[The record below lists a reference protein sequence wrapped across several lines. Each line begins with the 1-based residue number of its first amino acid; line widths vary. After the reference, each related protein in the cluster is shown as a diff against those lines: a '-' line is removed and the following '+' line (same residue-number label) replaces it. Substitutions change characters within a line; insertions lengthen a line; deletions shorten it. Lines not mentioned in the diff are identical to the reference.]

1 MLDFEIIAK
10 IWFRVLDWSW
20 GWKGPKKMLAN
31 DPPVSDCR
39 MLCLKERMLENLS
52 LSLILHSFGT
62 LGSLTNDH
70 THDLYEKCQSIL
82 SLQQLQLW
90 FLTQL
95 ESLGHV
101 ARREGGRNW
110 SILCTSKYKCM
121 VVYLKAQLES
131 LGHDAR
137 GGGRSWGSRN
147 SETQCGQL

>member
-1 MLDFEIIAK
+1 
-10 IWFRVLDWSW
+10 
-20 GWKGPKKMLAN
+20 MLAN

-70 THDLYEKCQSIL
+70 RHDLYDL
-82 SLQQLQLW
+82 
-90 FLTQL
+90 
-95 ESLGHV
+95 
-101 ARREGGRNW
+101 
-110 SILCTSKYKCM
+110 CM

-137 GGGRSWGSRN
+137 GGGRS
-147 SETQCGQL
+147 